1 MPLFIP
7 EDYTA
12 KLAPETME
20 QAITYLKEIFPDML
34 ARRLRLRRVTAPLFV
49 LSGTGINDD
58 LNGVERAVSF
68 PIRDLGDR
76 RAEVVHSLAK
86 WKRMKLGT
94 YKIAPGY
101 GLYTDMNA
109 IRADEELDNIHS
121 LYVDQWDW
129 ERTMRPEERN
139 LNFLKATVET
149 IYEAMKAVEEEVY
162 ELYPHITPILPE
174 RITFLQA
181 EELLQEFPALTPK
194 EREQAAARKYGALF
208 LIGIGGELSDGQRH
222 DGRAPDYDDW
232 STPTEGGYKGL
243 NGDII
248 VWNPVLESAFEL
260 SSMGIRVDAEALE
273 RLCRMSDAVTYEF
286 ENVPGDI
293 LIPLSEK
300 YNIPQ
305 GYRPL
310 YDSQDR
316 VREKSNARDHGLR
329 TPAFAAVDDEA
340 SLRAAVRELGLPAV
354 LKTRTLG
361 YDGHGQMV
369 LRSEADIERALP
381 LLSVPCILEEF
392 IAFDS
397 EASIVM
403 VADRE
408 RVVSFPVGRNIHRD
422 GILDLSIVPAAADAE
437 VLERMKVQSE
447 RFMRDC
453 GYEGILAIEYFIRG
467 REIFFNEMAPRP
479 HNSGHYTIE
488 GCTTNQFRELVRYL
502 VGEPLQEPRLVAPTV
517 MKNILGQ
524 DLEAARE
531 VEREHRPNVYVHIYG
546 KTESRPKRKM
556 GHITFVGMT
565 GETYEKEW
573 ADRFVR

>member
-273 RLCRMSDAVTYEF
+273 RQLAICGCPERREMEF
-286 ENVPGDI
+286 HRLLLEG
-293 LIPLSEK
+293 
-300 YNIPQ
+300 
-305 GYRPL
+305 R
-310 YDSQDR
+310 
-316 VREKSNARDHGLR
+316 
-329 TPAFAAVDDEA
+329 
-340 SLRAAVRELGLPAV
+340 
-354 LKTRTLG
+354 
-361 YDGHGQMV
+361 
-369 LRSEADIERALP
+369 LP
-381 LLSVPCILEEF
+381 LDRRRHRP
-392 IAFDS
+392 
-397 EASIVM
+397 
-403 VADRE
+403 VA
-408 RVVSFPVGRNIHRD
+408 PLH
-422 GILDLSIVPAAADAE
+422 
-437 VLERMKVQSE
+437 VLP
-447 RFMRDC
+447 
-453 GYEGILAIEYFIRG
+453 
-467 REIFFNEMAPRP
+467 APRP
-479 HNSGHYTIE
+479 YRRSPGQHLARADDRRVRRPRHLPQVRRLLESAPVPRRKPTAPRKRSGCSGLRKAPASE
-488 GCTTNQFRELVRYL
+488 RGLCLFSGGRLVRVWPFL
-502 VGEPLQEPRLVAPTV
+502 FLL
-517 MKNILGQ
+517 
-524 DLEAARE
+524 
-531 VEREHRPNVYVHIYG
+531 
-546 KTESRPKRKM
+546 
-556 GHITFVGMT
+556 
-565 GETYEKEW
+565 
-573 ADRFVR
+573 

>member
-222 DGRAPDYDDW
+222 DGAPRTTTTGAPRPKAVTKDSTATSSCGTRCWRAPSNFRAW
-232 STPTEGGYKGL
+232 ASASTP
-243 NGDII
+243 
-248 VWNPVLESAFEL
+248 
-260 SSMGIRVDAEALE
+260 
-273 RLCRMSDAVTYEF
+273 
-286 ENVPGDI
+286 
-293 LIPLSEK
+293 
-300 YNIPQ
+300 
-305 GYRPL
+305 RP
-310 YDSQDR
+310 
-316 VREKSNARDHGLR
+316 SN
-329 TPAFAAVDDEA
+329 A
-340 SLRAAVRELGLPAV
+340 SLRSADVPSGAKWSSTACCS
-354 LKTRTLG
+354 K
-361 YDGHGQMV
+361 DGC
-369 LRSEADIERALP
+369 RSR
-381 LLSVPCILEEF
+381 S
-392 IAFDS
+392 
-397 EASIVM
+397 
-403 VADRE
+403 
-408 RVVSFPVGRNIHRD
+408 
-422 GILDLSIVPAAADAE
+422 AAASAS
-437 VLERMKVQSE
+437 RASA
-447 RFMRDC
+447 C
-453 GYEGILAIEYFIRG
+453 STCA
-467 REIFFNEMAPRP
+467 APISAKSRSA
-479 HNSGHYTIE
+479 SGPS
-488 GCTTNQFRELVRYL
+488 G
-502 VGEPLQEPRLVAPTV
+502 
-517 MKNILGQ
+517 
-524 DLEAARE
+524 
-531 VEREHRPNVYVHIYG
+531 
-546 KTESRPKRKM
+546 
-556 GHITFVGMT
+556 
-565 GETYEKEW
+565 
-573 ADRFVR
+573 